1 MTILSTYI
9 SHSEKETKEIAKE
22 FIKTVLPTKVLCLS
36 GSLGSGKTIFAKGI
50 AEALNIEEAI
60 VSPTFTLIQEYN
72 GIVNF
77 YHLDLYRLTDQ
88 DEFETL
94 GGEELLYRE
103 GITLIEWGEKIGEL
117 LPQETIFITI
127 SIENDGTRTIV
138 IKGKS
143 L

>member
-1 MTILSTYI
+1 MTILSTYS

-22 FIKTVLPTKVLCLS
+22 FVKTVLPTKVLCLS

-50 AEALNIEEAI
+50 AEALGIEEAI

-72 GIVNF
+72 AKVDF
-77 YHLDLYRLTDQ
+77 YHLDLYRLADQ

-117 LPQETIFITI
+117 LPPDAIYVTI

-138 IKGKS
+138 IKGKN

>member
-1 MTILSTYI
+1 MTILSTYS

-22 FIKTVLPTKVLCLS
+22 FVKTVLPTKVLCLS

-50 AEALNIEEAI
+50 AEALGIEEAI

-72 GIVNF
+72 AKVDF
-77 YHLDLYRLTDQ
+77 YHLDLYRLADQ

-103 GITLIEWGEKIGEL
+103 GITLIEWGEKINEL
-117 LPQETIFITI
+117 LPPETIFITI
-127 SIENDGTRTIV
+127 SIENDSTRTIV

>member
-1 MTILSTYI
+1 MTILSTYS
-9 SHSEKETKEIAKE
+9 SHCEKETKEIAKE
-22 FIKTVLPTKVLCLS
+22 FIKNVLPTKVLCIS

-60 VSPTFTLIQEYN
+60 VSPTFTLIQEYC
-72 GIVNF
+72 GTVAF
-77 YHLDLYRLTDQ
+77 YHLDLYRLADQ

-103 GITLIEWGEKIGEL
+103 GITLIEWGEKISEL
-117 LPQETIFITI
+117 LPPETIFITI
-127 SIENDGTRTIV
+127 SIESDGSRTIV

>member
-1 MTILSTYI
+1 MTILSTYS
-9 SHSEKETKEIAKE
+9 SHSEKETKEIAKK
-22 FIKTVLPTKVLCLS
+22 FTKTVLPTKVLCLS

-60 VSPTFTLIQEYN
+60 ISPTFTLIQEYN
-72 GIVNF
+72 GIVDF
-77 YHLDLYRLTDQ
+77 YHLDLYRLSDQ

-103 GITLIEWGEKIGEL
+103 GITLIEWGEKIDEL
-117 LPQETIFITI
+117 LPPETIFITI
-127 SIENDGTRTIV
+127 SIEKDGTRTIV